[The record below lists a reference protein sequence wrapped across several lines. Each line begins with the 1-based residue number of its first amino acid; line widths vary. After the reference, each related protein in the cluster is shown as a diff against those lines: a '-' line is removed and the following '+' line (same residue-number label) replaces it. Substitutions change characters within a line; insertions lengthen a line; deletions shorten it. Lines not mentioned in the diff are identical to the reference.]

1 MKIRSAEFIKSAVSS
16 SGFLDDGRPELVFA
30 GRSNVGK
37 SSLINKMLNRK
48 GLAKTS
54 GTPGRTRMINYFLV
68 NEQFYLVDL
77 PGYGYAKASKAE
89 RQKWAEFIDEYLR
102 HRAPELHMVL
112 LIDGK
117 ISGSPLDRDAVE
129 YLLSLGA
136 HLTLAI
142 TKIDRVPRTHRT
154 RRLKQ
159 VREFLQLPDSIAAIP
174 VSAKSGEGI
183 PELWKAV
190 APGS

>member
-1 MKIRSAEFIKSAVSS
+1 VKIRSAEFIKSAVSA

-54 GTPGRTRMINYFLV
+54 GTPGRTRMINYFLI
-68 NEQFYLVDL
+68 NDRFYLVDL
-77 PGYGYAKASKAE
+77 PGYGYAKASKTE
-89 RQKWAEFIDEYLR
+89 RQKWAEFIGEYLR
-102 HRAPELHMVL
+102 QRAPDLHIVL

-136 HLTLAI
+136 HLTLAV
-142 TKIDRVPRTHRT
+142 TKIDRVPRSQRP

-159 VREFLQLPDSIAAIP
+159 VREFLELPGDVAVIP
-174 VSAKSGEGI
+174 VSAKSGDGI

-190 APGS
+190 APGA